1 MHSRESVPPA
11 TWRWLGLSAVLI
23 LIVAVTM
30 IGLVSTG
37 RFDPKPLGPLQQQM
51 TFDAR
56 EIAAGES
63 ALSWPLQLEPESSF
77 TVRLTAA
84 LEEGETD
91 MGYGLALGS
100 EADYVIVAVSPTG
113 YVTIEPEVESVSQPT
128 PSDSIPW
135 QTWPHVRTGQQTNE
149 IWANVVEG
157 SLAEVRINREL
168 LWQGDLLLDDNQIG
182 LWAES
187 FGGPATVDFSSLE
200 IFSPQAL
207 DQQVE

>member
-1 MHSRESVPPA
+1 MHSRENVPSA

-30 IGLVSTG
+30 IGLISTG
-37 RFDPKPLGPLQQQM
+37 RFDPKPLGRLQQQM
-51 TFDAR
+51 TFGVRDV
-56 EIAAGES
+56 AAGES
-63 ALSWPLQLEPESSF
+63 ILSWPLQLEDESSF

-84 LEEGETD
+84 LDEGETD

-100 EADYVIVAVSPTG
+100 EANYVTAAVSPTG
-113 YVTIEPEVESVSQPT
+113 YVTIQPDVGSGSQPT
-128 PSDSIPW
+128 PSGSIPW

-149 IWANVVEG
+149 IWANVVQG

-168 LWQGDLLLDDNQIG
+168 LWQGNLPLDGHQVG

-187 FGGPATVDFSSLE
+187 FGGPAAVDFSSLE
-200 IFSPQAL
+200 VFAPQP
-207 DQQVE
+207 